1 MKKISI
7 FLAFTIILSSNCFSQ
22 KDSTQKDTVIT
33 LSYAQIVEIFSTIQI
48 QASGKADVRPEVWNA
63 ILQALNK
70 SVSIRT
76 LPKKEQPKK

>member
-7 FLAFTIILSSNCFSQ
+7 FLAFIILSSNCFSQ

-33 LSYAQIVEIFSTIQI
+33 LSYTQIVEIYSTIQI
-48 QASGKADVRPEVWNA
+48 QASGKADVRPEVWKEVLN
-63 ILQALNK
+63 ILNN
-70 SVSIRT
+70 SVKI